1 MTTRARLVLPAL
13 MLCLVTAVPAV
24 ALDLGGHVRDGVVV
38 GLLLGGGWN
47 TVDYQVKGETPQ
59 SIKTG
64 SAFSGGVNVGWARND
79 HLVGSIG
86 FYGWKKDFYNNITPI
101 NASHF
106 YFMGEV
112 SWFPRGEGFWLKGGI
127 GMSNSDLTVILPAE
141 RKGLADTGWAY
152 SLGAGY
158 EFRLGSTTAF
168 GLAYDARLTSNDESE
183 FFDSTES
190 LLHTW
195 SLSIRYYAD

>member
-64 SAFSGGVNVGWARND
+64 SAFSGGVNVGWARNEY
-79 HLVGSIG
+79 LVGSLG
-86 FYGWKKDFYNNITPI
+86 MYYWKKDLP
-101 NASHF
+101 
-106 YFMGEV
+106 
-112 SWFPRGEGFWLKGGI
+112 
-127 GMSNSDLTVILPAE
+127 VI
-141 RKGLADTGWAY
+141 
-152 SLGAGY
+152 
-158 EFRLGSTTAF
+158 
-168 GLAYDARLTSNDESE
+168 
-183 FFDSTES
+183 
-190 LLHTW
+190 
-195 SLSIRYYAD
+195 